1 MVSLGAYGLLSLL
14 GIYWPPLRA
23 SAAACLLA
31 MAIGCIANWFK
42 NHSLHCIV
50 TGPLFLI
57 GGIMFL
63 LSSVR
68 VIPRRDTLWIWP
80 VLLIGTSIA
89 FLLEWSYGRHP
100 SS

>member
-1 MVSLGAYGLLSLL
+1 MVSLVAYGVLSLI
-14 GIYWPPLRA
+14 GIYWHPLRA
-23 SAAACLLA
+23 SAAGCLLA
-31 MAIGCIANWFK
+31 MSIGCIANWFK
-42 NHSLHCIV
+42 NHSLHCTI

-68 VIPRRDTLWIWP
+68 VIPRRDTLLVWP

-89 FLLEWSYGRHP
+89 FLLEWLYGGRP
-100 SS
+100 AS